1 MKKKKILKIVIP
13 IAIVFVIIVA
23 VTLNNAAK
31 AGQQMAEAMAVE
43 GITAETGDVTE
54 IVETNGTVIS
64 GEQKAIFSPV
74 NASVEQADFQVGDLV
89 KAGDQLVTFGLKDLE
104 EQNQK
109 AELTVRAGEL
119 GYEDSV
125 SQSNKAASRQAE
137 ARNKAAQLQAQ
148 VNAKEQ
154 EVANLNNALAGE
166 ASALEA
172 SRQQEEKNLNEQIS
186 KLQEQLKSA
195 ETEAKSSQKT
205 YDKAVSSQ
213 QTAQVNFDAAAAAA
227 ESDPQKLETARE
239 ALNKANKELADAK
252 SLNEAKQQ
260 TKVDLEQQIEA
271 LQGTVLAPGTEISES
286 GLQQQLQAAQ
296 TELAELK
303 GNLESQKALAEGDS
317 GAMSSAAREQMRTNN
332 NLAELESKSLE
343 ELIAEGKKG
352 IVADFDG
359 VISDKQIVEGAMVTQ
374 GMQLFTLQS
383 IEDVNVEVTLSK
395 NVYDKVKE
403 GQKAEITLAGETYQ
417 GTVKRISRI
426 AVDGAAGTNQAA
438 VASASI
444 MATVHIDN
452 PDENIFLGVDAKVKI
467 QAAEARDVVILPIE
481 AVNIGKDGTFCWIDN
496 DGILTKRSI
505 TTGVTSDECA
515 EITQGLDEGET
526 VIPDPGSHEE
536 GDAITVTEK
545 QEEAEEIR
553 NGDEA
558 GAAEATGTDEGSGT
572 AEATGT
578 DESSGTAET
587 AGTDEGSGTA
597 ETSETDAAEA
607 E

>member
-13 IAIVFVIIVA
+13 VAVVLIIIIA

-43 GITAETGDVTE
+43 GIAAETGDVTE
-54 IVETNGTVIS
+54 TVETNGTVIS

-89 KAGDQLVTFGLKDLE
+89 KAGAQLVTFGLKDLE

-119 GYEDSV
+119 GYEDSI
-125 SQSNKAASRQAE
+125 SQSNKAASRQSQ
-137 ARNKAAQLQAQ
+137 ARSKAAQLQAQ
-148 VNAKEQ
+148 VSAKEQ
-154 EVANLNNALAGE
+154 EVASLTNALAGE
-166 ASALEA
+166 ASAQEEA
-172 SRQQEEKNLNEQIS
+172 RRQEEKNLNEQIS
-186 KLQEQLKSA
+186 KLQQKLKTA
-195 ETEAKSSQKT
+195 ESEAKSSQKS
-205 YDKAVSSQ
+205 YDRAVSNQ

-227 ESDPQKLETARE
+227 ENEPQKLEAARE

-252 SLNEAKQQ
+252 SINETRQQAKE
-260 TKVDLEQQIEA
+260 DLQQQIEA
-271 LQGTVLAPGTEISES
+271 LQGTVLAPVADTSES
-286 GLQQQLQAAQ
+286 GLQQQLQTAQ
-296 TELAELK
+296 AELAELK

-317 GAMSSAAREQMRTNN
+317 GALSSAAREQMRTNN

-395 NVYDKVKE
+395 NVYAKVKE
-403 GQKAEITLAGETYQ
+403 GQRAEITLAGHTYQ

-438 VASASI
+438 VSSASI

-467 QAAEARDVVILPIE
+467 QAAEAKDVVILPIE
-481 AVNIGKDGTFCWIDN
+481 AVNIGKDGTFCWIEK

-505 TTGVTSDECA
+505 TTGVTSDKCA
-515 EITQGLDEGET
+515 EIIQGLDEGEI
-526 VIPDPGSHEE
+526 VIPDPGNHEE
-536 GDAITVTEK
+536 GDAITVTQK
-545 QEEAEEIR
+545 QGEDAGINEVTETGEASDITSVE
-553 NGDEA
+553 DEV
-558 GAAEATGTDEGSGT
+558 
-572 AEATGT
+572 
-578 DESSGTAET
+578 
-587 AGTDEGSGTA
+587 
-597 ETSETDAAEA
+597 SETDEESGADEASGSEEAAE
-607 E
+607 